1 MNAVRN
7 GIWVVLALTLP
18 LGMTASA
25 QGALKAPSGPRP
37 QMQCDRACL
46 EGFVDKYLAALVAHD
61 PSRLPLTEDI
71 KFTENTV
78 RLNLGQALWKTVT
91 GLGDF
96 KIYLADPYSSQA
108 AFMGV
113 IMEEG
118 KPKLLAARLQIKNG
132 KIREIETIVTRK
144 GLGGDFPATLPKRK
158 AKPIWAEILKP
169 SERVSRADLVHAANQ
184 YFEGMELDNGSIVP
198 FADDCNRTE
207 NGLQTTNNPDLKPPP
222 GSGGG
227 VDFGSMGCKQQF
239 NGAGVG
245 IFETP
250 ERRLWLVDEERG
262 IVLGLFTFG
271 IKGGLIAIPI
281 AEGFKI
287 KSGQIHEIEAIGIS
301 DALPFGSSTGW

>member
-1 MNAVRN
+1 MDATRKRLWAVC
-7 GIWVVLALTLP
+7 LLSAASA
-18 LGMTASA
+18 MTALA
-25 QGALKAPSGPRP
+25 QGALQSPAGPRP
-37 QMQCDRACL
+37 QVQCDRACL
-46 EGFVDKYLAALVAHD
+46 EGFIEQYLVALVAHD

-78 RLNLGQALWKTVT
+78 RLNLGQALWKSVT

-96 KIYLADPYSSQA
+96 KIYLADPFSSQA

-113 IMEEG
+113 IMEAG
-118 KPKLLAARLQIKNG
+118 KPKLLAARLHIKNG
-132 KIREIETIVTRK
+132 KIKEIETIVTRK
-144 GLGGDFPATLPKRK
+144 GLGGDFPATLPTRQ
-158 AKPIWAEILKP
+158 ARPIWAELLKP

-207 NGLQTTNNPDLKPPP
+207 NGLQTTNNPGLRPP
-222 GSGGG
+222 GGGG
-227 VDFGSMGCKQQF
+227 ANFGSMGCKQQF

-250 ERRLWLVDEERG
+250 ERRIWLVDEERG

-281 AEGFKI
+281 AEAFKI
-287 KSGQIHEIEAIGIS
+287 KSGLIREIEAIGIS